1 MEAKENIKLDAI
13 KFNQHKNLK
22 EMKRNQN
29 VISKESLNANWN
41 GRNDLSSEKFSTNKQ
56 TKLQTNKQNKKQ
68 KKVDRMVPLQR
79 MTREQN
85 KKI

>member
-1 MEAKENIKLDAI
+1 MEAKENIKLNAI
-13 KFNQHKNLK
+13 KFNKHKNLK

-41 GRNDLSSEKFSTNKQ
+41 GRNDLSSEKFSNKQ
-56 TKLQTNKQNKKQ
+56 TKSYKQTNKTKNK

-85 KKI
+85 KT